1 MIRSTENMGVVLD
14 EPPDPGQTAQ
24 RTARLVPVQHTKLGH
39 PQGQFLVTPLPRVKD
54 QAVSGTVHRLDSK
67 LLLVHRK
74 TEHVVG
80 IVLPVARSLPEF
92 RVVNVGRTDLDI
104 APLVVF
110 ALTGNATR
118 AISRASSLSYLGDP
132 SPTRIN
138 SINVL

>member
-1 MIRSTENMGVVLD
+1 MGVVLD

-67 LLLVHRK
+67 LLLVHRQTK
-74 TEHVVG
+74 HVVG
-80 IVLPVARSLPEF
+80 IVLPVARGLPEF

-104 APLVVF
+104 ATLVVF
-110 ALTGNATR
+110 ALTGKCNTCGQ
-118 AISRASSLSYLGDP
+118 SASSLWYGGDP